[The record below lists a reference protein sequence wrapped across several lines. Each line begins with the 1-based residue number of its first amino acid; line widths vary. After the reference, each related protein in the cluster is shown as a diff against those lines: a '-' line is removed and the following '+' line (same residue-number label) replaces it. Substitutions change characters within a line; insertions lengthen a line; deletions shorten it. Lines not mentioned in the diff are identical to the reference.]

1 MRDQRII
8 SSNRKPRIPSC
19 VPNFLDPAQYIF
31 VLSCLIE
38 VITLAGILSRA
49 VITHLLR
56 TRRLPRR
63 GPGHAVPAPAEAAVH
78 VRVHPGHATQHLQ
91 HRRQVP
97 HRLRARLRRGQIPQ
111 VCGCQS
117 MNVLNNKFREAT
129 KQYPLHQDNVT
140 GVYKHLYC
148 PPYVLAPPSQR
159 SKKNGDADTERSSVS
174 STLYSN
180 TQ

>member
-1 MRDQRII
+1 MRDQRILLF
-8 SSNRKPRIPSC
+8 NRKHRIPSC
-19 VPNFLDPAQYIF
+19 VPNFLDSAQYIF

-117 MNVLNNKFREAT
+117 MNVLNIFLK
-129 KQYPLHQDNVT
+129 KQLTVSPAPGQCDGSVQA
-140 GVYKHLYC
+140 
-148 PPYVLAPPSQR
+148 PVLPALRAGPAQSEEQEEWGCR
-159 SKKNGDADTERSSVS
+159 HGEELGK
-174 STLYSN
+174 Y
-180 TQ
+180 